1 MNARVIPWH
10 IPLDEQWDETKKR
23 AKRWINTAMAAW
35 GNSASTSYTSL
46 SANASDLPSVSIPTD
61 PFLRIYV
68 RVAGYTVSGFA
79 RLQFNGDTGT
89 TAYSYTVTTLA
100 PAGTFTTKTA
110 AAASAA
116 GIVVSAVSI
125 AGPRS
130 LIVFDVR
137 NISGQAHGISYQSA
151 DVSETA
157 ATAPS
162 VTTGAGIWTTTS
174 LISRVNLNVGE
185 NGGLLTSG
193 TDMLVVGTS
202 TQ

>member
-1 MNARVIPWH
+1 MNSRVIPWH

-35 GNSASTSYTSL
+35 GSSAATSYTSL
-46 SANASDLPSVSIPTD
+46 SANAADLPSVSIPTD
-61 PFLRIYV
+61 PFFFFFL
-68 RVAGYTVSGFA
+68 RVAGYTAAGFA

-110 AAASAA
+110 VAASAA
-116 GIVVSAVSI
+116 GIVVSAVAI
-125 AGPRS
+125 TGPRS

-137 NISGQAHGISYQSA
+137 NISGQAHGVSYQSA

-185 NGGLLTSG
+185 NGGLLVAG
-193 TDMLVVGTS
+193 TDMLIVGS
-202 TQ
+202 SSQ

>member
-1 MNARVIPWH
+1 MTSRVIPWH
-10 IPLDEQWDETKKR
+10 VPLDEQWDESKKR
-23 AKRWINTAMAAW
+23 ARRWINTAMAAW
-35 GNSASTSYTSL
+35 GGTIATSYTSL
-46 SANASDLPSVSIPTD
+46 SANAADLPSVSIPTD
-61 PFLRIYV
+61 PYLRIYV

-89 TAYSYTVTTLA
+89 TAYSYTVSTLA

-110 AAASAA
+110 VATSAA
-116 GIVVSAVSI
+116 GIVVSAVAI

-130 LIVFDVR
+130 LMVFDVR
-137 NISGQAHGISYQSA
+137 NVNGQAHGVSYQSA

-162 VTTGAGIWTTTS
+162 ITTGAGIWTTTS
-174 LISRVNLNVGE
+174 QINRVNLNVGE

-193 TDMLVVGTS
+193 TDMLIVGFS
-202 TQ
+202 SQ

>member
-23 AKRWINTAMAAW
+23 AKRWINTAMASW
-35 GNSASTSYTSL
+35 GGTAATSYTSL
-46 SANASDLPSVSIPTD
+46 SGNAADLPSVSIPTD

-79 RLQFNGDTGT
+79 RMQFNGDTGT
-89 TAYSYTVTTLA
+89 TAYSYTVSTLA

-110 AAASAA
+110 VAASAA
-116 GIVVSAVSI
+116 GIVVSAVAV

-137 NISGQAHGISYQSA
+137 NVSGQAHGVSYQSS

-162 VTTGAGIWTTTS
+162 VTTGAGIWTTTTQ
-174 LISRVNLNVGE
+174 INRVNLNVGE

-193 TDMLVVGTS
+193 TDMLIIGLS
-202 TQ
+202 SQ